1 MDEPKPSRIY
11 RIAGVTF
18 RVLAGLFMAVIVAA
32 GLFWTWNEIQDRQLE
47 QAVSEVRLWPE
58 KQLPFKQP
66 ATATLRTRCRD
77 GMLYYYVEIEP
88 ENTELSEPILKSWRG
103 IKFTVKLYDDS
114 GFVLMNWDVDRLSNV
129 VDEKGTRIKMSAN
142 EKIPCS
148 KKSLLRRKKLG
159 DRVEVAEP

>member
-142 EKIPCS
+142 EKTHCDRKVYS
-148 KKSLLRRKKLG
+148 TAKSWGIAWTQR
-159 DRVEVAEP
+159 EP